1 MQNTDIKKFDDEGYV
16 VIKNLLDRNNLSKL
30 KEYFEKC
37 FDDYATGVLNNNELR
52 RDHPYYIFSSTYEQ
66 NNNKRKNSYFIK
78 EKTLRVDGIPLKHRL
93 FRGQGSP
100 NLEETPNILYGKR
113 FSKNIVNVEDRAYKY
128 IFNENLLNNCKKILN
143 FRELLFLEG
152 SINRIYPKY
161 SGESSM
167 MHIDT
172 YGFTFANNQKRNKND
187 FFLNVVLF
195 INGTKDGRSPT
206 KIIPKSHKLYN
217 ELNTQVA
224 KSINKDDKI
233 NCIHQRELYY
243 EIIEDY
249 LDDLI
254 EIEADPGDALIIN
267 SNLVHGIS
275 ENKNNNLQ
283 RDAVILNF
291 SKSNQYFGKSRTS
304 EEFLKLNS
312 KLRPYNLKVKR
323 EKMIE
328 SFKRRVKIKSKI
340 FVKNLLAFNK
350 PKDKVNQ
357 QSDNDSKKLNINL
370 DNKIYLNIGS
380 GPNFKDQKTI
390 SLDYDDKPEKVGH
403 RANLNI
409 DLNFNLSSYEKLPFV
424 DNRFKGIY
432 TSHCIEHLTD
442 DNADHVI
449 GEVYRVLKKD
459 GVFRIIVPDI
469 SKYFNAYD
477 NNDLYFFNWIR
488 NKMPYKYDSWLRFIT
503 REFAGNSVD
512 DFSDE
517 DLIKKYKE
525 LGTQKYCKFFGKLSN
540 DNSDISRNIPD
551 VHKSYW
557 DSKKMSE
564 TLKKIGFKNISKKS
578 QFEGTISHF
587 VSKSNTMFNS
597 TRPYIS
603 LFYEGSK

>member
-1 MQNTDIKKFDDEGYV
+1 MQNTDIQKFNEEGYV
-16 VIKNLLDRNNLSKL
+16 VIKNLLDKNNLSKL
-30 KEYFEKC
+30 KEYFESC
-37 FDDYATGVLNNNELR
+37 FDDYTTGVLSDNELR
-52 RDHPYYIFSSTYEQ
+52 RDHPFYIFSSTYEQ
-66 NNNKRKNSYFIK
+66 NNNKRKDSYLTK
-78 EKTLRVDGIPLKHRL
+78 DKNLRVDGIPLKHRI

-100 NLEETPNILYGKR
+100 NLKETPNILYGKR
-113 FSKNIVNVEDRAYKY
+113 FSKNIVYLEDRVYEN
-128 IFNENLLNNCKKILN
+128 IFNDNLLNNCKKILN
-143 FRELLFLEG
+143 LNELLFLEG

-172 YGFTFANNQKRNKND
+172 YGFTFGNNHKRNEND
-187 FFLNVVLF
+187 FFLNVLLF

-206 KIIPKSHKLYN
+206 RIIPKSHKIYN
-217 ELNTQVA
+217 ELNTRIA
-224 KSINKDDKI
+224 KSIKKDDKI

-249 LDDLI
+249 LEDLI
-254 EIEADPGDALIIN
+254 EIKADPGDALIIN

-275 ENKNNNLQ
+275 ENKNNSLH

-291 SKSNQYFGKSRTS
+291 SRSNQYFGKSRTA
-304 EEFLKLNS
+304 EEFSKLNS
-312 KLRPYNLKVKR
+312 KLKPYNLQVKK

-328 SFKRRVKIKSKI
+328 FFKRRVKIKTKTY
-340 FVKNLLAFNK
+340 VKNLLALNK
-350 PKDKVNQ
+350 SKDKVNQ
-357 QSDNDSKKLNINL
+357 QLDNYSENKNINL
-370 DNKIYLNIGS
+370 DNKTYLNIGS
-380 GPNFKDQKTI
+380 GPNFKDLKTI

-409 DLNFNLSSYEKLPFV
+409 DLNFNLSSYKKLPFEN
-424 DNRFKGIY
+424 NRFKGIY

-442 DNADHVI
+442 DNASHVI
-449 GEVYRVLKKD
+449 GEVYRVLENN

-477 NNDLYFFNWIR
+477 NKDLHFFNWIR

-517 DLIKKYKE
+517 ELKKKYKE

-540 DNSDISRNIPD
+540 DNSDNNRNIPD

-564 TLKKIGFKNISKKS
+564 TLKQIGFKNVSKKS
-578 QFEGTISHF
+578 QFEGEISHF
-587 VSKSNTMFNS
+587 VNKSNSMFNS